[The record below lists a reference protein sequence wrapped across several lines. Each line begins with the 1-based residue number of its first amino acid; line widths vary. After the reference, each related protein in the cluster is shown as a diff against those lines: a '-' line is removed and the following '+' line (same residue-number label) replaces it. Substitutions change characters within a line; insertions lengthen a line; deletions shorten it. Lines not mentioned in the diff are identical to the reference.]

1 MYLEATYQRKPNQT
15 KALQYDGTEQHAEY
29 LAGEYKNLLIQG
41 STLFFM
47 VEDYGDD
54 YEEVYKDDWL
64 LITGITVTDHIDR
77 DIFES
82 LYEEIKPWEKK

>member
-1 MYLEATYQRKPNQT
+1 MYLEATYQRKPKTT
-15 KALQYDGTEQHAEY
+15 KALQYDGTEEHAEH

-47 VEDYGDD
+47 EDYGDD

-64 LITGITVTDHIDR
+64 LVSDITITDHIDR
-77 DIFES
+77 DVFES
-82 LYEEIKPWEKK
+82 LYEEVKL